1 MDETI
6 NKARAIFYD
15 FFAGFFLDNL
25 LAQRATLLKI
35 QLESLSTA
43 PLDDEAEKS
52 LTRLRDEVNKH
63 GIVVLCDEFN
73 DLFTLPMSGP
83 VVFPYVS
90 HYLENR
96 LNGDV
101 LVDIRQMVKE
111 LPVRANNAEFKETE
125 DHFGFLFLLMR
136 YCIEEKEFDSTQKEM
151 FKQYIL
157 PYMKRFIEDIVTNP
171 KVDFYKDV
179 ATILKSF
186 IDFERNYVK

>member
-1 MDETI
+1 
-6 NKARAIFYD
+6 
-15 FFAGFFLDNL
+15 
-25 LAQRATLLKI
+25 
-35 QLESLSTA
+35 
-43 PLDDEAEKS
+43 
-52 LTRLRDEVNKH
+52 
-63 GIVVLCDEFN
+63 
-73 DLFTLPMSGP
+73 MSGP

-186 IDFERNYVK
+186 MDFERNYVK